1 MITATKIDIIKQE
14 IFCYDETNNTREIH
28 QLDSDCDAFMSAFAD
43 TQELLTVNIINPT
56 PRVIKFYGIKA
67 SVPDSFVV
75 TEFSDMTDAKKII
88 FTNFVE
94 MIKVKV

>member
-1 MITATKIDIIKQE
+1 MKTTTKIDIIKQE
-14 IFCYDETNNTREIH
+14 IFCYDEINNTMEIH
-28 QLDSDCDAFMSAFAD
+28 QLDSDCDAFMNAFAD
-43 TQELLTVNIINPT
+43 TQELLTVNIINPA
-56 PRVIKFYGIKA
+56 PRVIKFYGIQA

-94 MIKVKV
+94 MIKAKL